1 MAISFTKIFKKSNSN
16 TEGNKLVERPTSTE
30 TQAEKE
36 GSTEQE
42 KTTKK
47 HGEPGFCCGSC
58 S

>member
-1 MAISFTKIFKKSNSN
+1 MAISFTKIFKKSDNN
-16 TEGNKLVERPTSTE
+16 TEDKKLVEQPNSVE
-30 TQAEKE
+30 AQAEKE

>member
-1 MAISFTKIFKKSNSN
+1 MAISFTKIFKKDNEKAEDKTFIEQPASS
-16 TEGNKLVERPTSTE
+16 ERQES
-30 TQAEKE
+30 EK
-36 GSTEQE
+36 T